1 MRMLNEK
8 NKRENQNRTGEDRRK
23 NKTETAAG
31 LNTPELTDRRWTDRF
46 SYFCTVFSMIVLF
59 VIMIYLSFASFLETT
74 DMNMN
79 NSMLENVE
87 YHKDNF
93 IFNLVM
99 LVLFSFIVFVY
110 SRLIKRVDVRIIISA
125 CIFAV
130 LAMGLVWTF
139 SSLSAPTHDSL
150 IVSRAAYKASLG
162 DYSDIDSDYFKRFP
176 FQLGYVF
183 FSEIIIRLFNTG
195 DNYLVIEVIN
205 VICLAVSYLAVLMSV
220 RIMFGS
226 EKTVKICA
234 LLMVFCF
241 PAILFCTFT
250 YGNIPGLMFAS
261 LAVWQYLGVKGKS
274 LKSDI
279 LHGVLC
285 ALFIGISVSIK
296 KNYMIVMAAI
306 LIIAVVRAIERKR
319 FLHLACALLC
329 VISVWGCSAAVVRLY
344 EGRAGCEFG
353 DGIPMISWL
362 AMGLNESEIAPG
374 WYNGK
379 YTVTNFHENGMDT
392 ELAAEDSVKEIKER
406 LEFFR
411 EDKTYAGD
419 FFGEK
424 IISQWNEPTYQS
436 IWTNQVRGRYGDMG
450 KIASWV
456 CGDGEAKVKGFMD
469 LYMQFVYAMTACAAL
484 LIIKK
489 RDIVSALFGVVI
501 IGGFLYHTLFEAKSQ
516 YAISYFILMIPLAAY
531 ALDYACGKADGLF
544 KAVKEAWNAK
554 KIKNKARG

>member
-31 LNTPELTDRRWTDRF
+31 LNTPELADRRWTDRF

-130 LAMGLVWTF
+130 LVMGLVWTF

-392 ELAAEDSVKEIKER
+392 ELAAEDSVK
-406 LEFFR
+406 
-411 EDKTYAGD
+411 
-419 FFGEK
+419 
-424 IISQWNEPTYQS
+424 
-436 IWTNQVRGRYGDMG
+436 
-450 KIASWV
+450 
-456 CGDGEAKVKGFMD
+456 
-469 LYMQFVYAMTACAAL
+469 
-484 LIIKK
+484 
-489 RDIVSALFGVVI
+489 
-501 IGGFLYHTLFEAKSQ
+501 
-516 YAISYFILMIPLAAY
+516 
-531 ALDYACGKADGLF
+531 
-544 KAVKEAWNAK
+544 
-554 KIKNKARG
+554 